1 MNEIKIGIVGLGSVG
16 QGVLQILEENLDS
29 IESKINTKIKITG
42 ITAKNKNKKRDIKI
56 DNYPWF
62 DNPIEL
68 TQNPEVDVLIELVG
82 GEDGIALKVVETALK
97 EKKHVITANK
107 ALIAKHGNHLINL
120 AEKNNVKILFEA
132 AVAGAIPIIKTLKES
147 TASNSISAIYGILN
161 GTCNYILTSMERDGA
176 NFNTALKS
184 AQDLG
189 FAESDPTFDIEGMD
203 AAHKIGILS
212 ALAFGTS
219 LPPQDFY
226 VEGITK
232 IEKSDFK
239 YAMDMGY
246 TVKHLAVAK
255 VDDNLLELRAHPA
268 LIKLNSHLANLKGV
282 RNGMEID
289 TDLIGKIHIAGSGA
303 GQESTASGLISD
315 LVNLANSKPINE
327 NSENNINTYE
337 VSEFSK
343 LVFQYYF
350 YIKAEDKPGV
360 MASITSLMASK
371 KVGIESIVQKEE
383 LDENCVP
390 IILITD
396 PFKESDH
403 SELHKEL
410 LTIESVK
417 NIRSIR
423 IEPN

>member
-1 MNEIKIGIVGLGSVG
+1 MEKLKVGICGWGNVATGLFNALNSNSDMIISNAGVHFEICVIGARRDNPKCNPG
-16 QGVLQILEENLDS
+16 NTP
-29 IESKINTKIKITG
+29 IE
-42 ITAKNKNKKRDIKI
+42 RDIFDVINHDI
-56 DNYPWF
+56 D
-62 DNPIEL
+62 
-68 TQNPEVDVLIELVG
+68 V
-82 GEDGIALKVVETALK
+82 VVELIGGVEVARELIIK
-97 EKKHVITANK
+97 AIENKKHVVTANK
-107 ALIAKHGNHLINL
+107 AVIYHHGDEIFKLAKENG
-120 AEKNNVKILFEA
+120 VRVLFES
-132 AVAGAIPIIKTLKES
+132 AVCAGTPIIKLLKEELAANRVS
-147 TASNSISAIYGILN
+147 KISGMLN
-161 GTCNYILTSMERDGA
+161 GTSNFILSNMEEGA
-176 NFNTALKS
+176 EFDSTLEL
-184 AQDLG
+184 AQKEG
-189 FAESDPTFDIEGMD
+189 YAEPDPTFDIEGMD

-232 IEKSDFK
+232 IAKSDFI
-239 YAMDMGY
+239 YAKDMGY

-255 VDDNLLELRAHPA
+255 VDNGRLELRAHPA
-268 LIKLNSHLANLKGV
+268 LIKLDSHLANLKGV

-315 LVNLANSKPINE
+315 LVNLANSKATNEEAE
-327 NSENNINTYE
+327 NSNKTSYE
-337 VSEFSK
+337 VSTFSE

-371 KVGIESIVQKEE
+371 GVGIESIVQKEE
-383 LDENCVP
+383 LDESYVP

-396 PFKESDH
+396 PFKESDY
-403 SELHKEL
+403 SDLYQEL
-410 LTIESVK
+410 LSLESVK

-423 IEPN
+423 IESN